1 MVELQLIFAHSF
13 LFICIWLRGSP
24 LLRGFSSNCHEWGC
38 SLVAVLGLLVAE
50 YRLWGAQTPVARGLR
65 SRSSRALGAG
75 FSSRGARA
83 LGCTDPGSCG
93 TRAPQSQLPGSRGQ
107 ASVVAEHRLS
117 CSMACGIFLG
127 QGSNTSPALADGFLS
142 TAPPE

>member
-75 FSSRGARA
+75 FSSCGARA

-93 TRAPQSQLPGSRGQ
+93 TRAPQSQLPGSRCRLQQSRSTGSGVHRPRQ
-107 ASVVAEHRLS
+107 LWHAGSAVA
-117 CSMACGIFLG
+117 
-127 QGSNTSPALADGFLS
+127 
-142 TAPPE
+142 APGL